1 MNVVII
7 VYNAILYVY
16 PSVKFTQWLRNDTS
30 MTRAGM
36 IKGIYFQYLVSIVMF
51 VSMMILSVITTPPKD
66 DNYG

>member
-51 VSMMILSVITTPPKD
+51 VTMMILSVITTPPKD